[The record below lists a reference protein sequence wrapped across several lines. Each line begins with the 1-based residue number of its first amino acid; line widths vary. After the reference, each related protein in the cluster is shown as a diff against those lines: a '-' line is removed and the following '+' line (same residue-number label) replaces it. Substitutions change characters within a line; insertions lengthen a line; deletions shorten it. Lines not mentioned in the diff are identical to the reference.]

1 MQKIKYY
8 QPEFLDQMRIQ
19 TDHVADQA
27 VASIFESGQPAL
39 FRKLINELKTN
50 SYQIPSSLPE
60 EVKLFLNDSR
70 KLPVWADRKMVE
82 LGQDFFKKHASS
94 LTLMLGLLSLPYDY
108 AAANGAQVLLLS
120 ERMQYDTGKRL
131 AETGRYVFDVASP
144 GSFSQEGSAIASAQK
159 VRLVH
164 ASIRYHIKKM
174 GSWNKQWG
182 QAINQEDM
190 AGTNLS
196 MSLMPVRGMRKLG
209 IEVSQKE
216 SLAYIHLWNLASY
229 CMGVDERLLPDTSK
243 EAFVLNKMIAERQFR
258 QSEAGVLLTKA
269 LLNYIHDNSPAR
281 LQWLAPKYMR
291 FLLGDK
297 VSDILDIPKSALF
310 EAWLLNPLKYWNQ
323 TKNILQRSG
332 DTFYDARTMYRKNT
346 KKVLSN
352 QEVLISLPKGLKTSN
367 KLI

>member
-8 QPEFLDQMRIQ
+8 QDEFLDQMRIQ
-19 TDHVADQA
+19 VDPMADQA

-39 FRKLINELKTN
+39 FRKLISELKSNT
-50 SYQIPSSLPE
+50 YQIPASLPE
-60 EVKLFLNDSR
+60 EVKLFLNDTR
-70 KLPVWADRKMVE
+70 KLPAWADAEKIE
-82 LGQDFFKKHASS
+82 LGQNFFKKHASS

-144 GSFSQEGSAIASAQK
+144 GSFSKEGSAIASAQK

-164 ASIRYHIKKM
+164 ASIRFHINKTN
-174 GSWNKQWG
+174 SWNEQWG
-182 QAINQEDM
+182 RPINQEDM

-196 MSLMPVRGMRKLG
+196 MSLLPVRGMRKLG
-209 IEVSQKE
+209 FEVSQQE

-243 EAFVLNKMIAERQFR
+243 EAFVLNKLIAERQFKK
-258 QSEAGVLLTKA
+258 SEAGILLTKA
-269 LLNYIHDNSPAR
+269 LLGYIHDNSPGQ

-297 VSDILDIPKSALF
+297 VSDILDIPKSTLS
-310 EAWLLNPLKYWNQ
+310 ETWLLNPLKSWNQ
-323 TKNILQRSG
+323 AKNMIQQSG

-346 KKVLSN
+346 KKIFNN
-352 QEVLISLPKGLKTSN
+352 QEVSLKLPKNLR
-367 KLI
+367 